1 MQTQK
6 ILAILPW
13 EIPCIMQSDYIPYN
27 PSISLV
33 NNFVETKTIIE
44 KGEK

>member
-1 MQTQK
+1 
-6 ILAILPW
+6 
-13 EIPCIMQSDYIPYN
+13 MQSDYIPYN